1 MYLSFFNTTLRP
13 CDAVAFFAILRRM
26 NTENAT
32 LTSDNPAEK
41 CIRAFGGVRTLAR
54 LLGRNASSISR
65 WRKPQ
70 DLGGTGGKVPS
81 ALQGRILMLAKAH
94 GVSLV
99 AEDLIFMGTE

>member
-1 MYLSFFNTTLRP
+1 MYLRCFNATHRP
-13 CDAVAFFAILRRM
+13 VDAVAFFAILLRM

-32 LTSDNPAEK
+32 QQPDNPAEK

-99 AEDLIFMGTE
+99 AEDLIFMGDE

>member
-1 MYLSFFNTTLRP
+1 MYLRCFNETHRSV
-13 CDAVAFFAILRRM
+13 DAVAFFAILRRM

-32 LTSDNPAEK
+32 LTSDSPAEK

-70 DLGGTGGKVPS
+70 ELGGTGGKVPS

-99 AEDLIFMGTE
+99 AEDLIFMGDE